1 MVSLLLSNWVSDI
14 HAYLTSG
21 PDEGAG
27 ARIVEL
33 DEFNRH
39 LDYFQKQGY
48 NEVDTARMYVSG
60 QQEAWTRDAKWKERG
75 LTLATKVYPE
85 EPGMH
90 EPSELRKLI
99 TSSLNELGSDS
110 VDIFYLH
117 APDRSVPYEDTM
129 AEVDKFYQ
137 EGKFKR
143 LGLSN
148 YAAWEVAEIC
158 TVAKERGWVRPSIYQ
173 AMYNVISKCDAML
186 LSVSQ
191 LTEKLARDIESE
203 LVPCCRK
210 FGMDIVVYNP
220 LAGGLFSGKIKSVD
234 LAPADGRFSDSYKYG
249 KLYRDRFLNKANME
263 ALKITEEATQ
273 NHNLTLL
280 ETAMRWLI
288 HHSSLKTRAKGG
300 NDGVVVGVSNFQQLQ
315 GNLKDFE
322 KGPLPEDVVEA
333 LDRAWLVAKATAA
346 PYWR

>member
-1 MVSLLLSNWVSDI
+1 MFNGFNDN
-14 HAYLTSG
+14 HAHWGSG
-21 PDEGAG
+21 PDEEAG
-27 ARIVEL
+27 ARILEL
-33 DEFNRH
+33 GEFNRH

-60 QQEAWTRDAKWKERG
+60 KQEAWTRDANWKDRG
-75 LTLATKVYPE
+75 LTLATKIYPE

-90 EPSELRKLI
+90 EPSQLRKLI

-117 APDRSVPYEDTM
+117 APDRSVSYEDTL

-148 YAAWEVAEIC
+148 YAAWEVAEIY
-158 TVAKERGWVRPSIYQ
+158 TLAKERGWVRPSIYQ
-173 AMYNVISKCDAML
+173 AMYNVISKCNAL
-186 LSVSQ
+186 FSNPPE
-191 LTEKLARDIESE
+191 LTGKIARDIESE

-220 LAGGLFSGKIKSVD
+220 LAGGLFSGKIKSAD
-234 LAPADGRFSDSYKYG
+234 LAPTDGRFSDSYKYG

-263 ALKITEEATQ
+263 ALKIAEDATQ
-273 NHNLTLL
+273 KHNLTLL
-280 ETAMRWLI
+280 ETAMRWVI
-288 HHSSLKTRAKGG
+288 HHSAMKTRAKGG

-322 KGPLPEDVVEA
+322 KGPLPEDVVAA

>member
-1 MVSLLLSNWVSDI
+1 MSS
-14 HAYLTSG
+14 TSQSPKERVILGLMTYG
-21 PDEGAG
+21 PDEEAG
-27 ARIVEL
+27 ARILEL

-60 QQEAWTRDAKWKERG
+60 KQEAWTRDAKWKERG
-75 LTLATKVYPE
+75 LTLATKIYPE
-85 EPGMH
+85 EPGTH
-90 EPSELRKLI
+90 EPSRLRKLL

-117 APDRSVPYEDTM
+117 APDRSVPYEDTL
-129 AEVDKFYQ
+129 AEVDKLYQ

-158 TVAKERGWVRPSIYQ
+158 TLAKERGWVRPSIYQ
-173 AMYNVISKCDAML
+173 AMYNVI
-186 LSVSQ
+186 
-191 LTEKLARDIESE
+191 TRDIESE

-220 LAGGLFSGKIKSVD
+220 LAGGLFSGKIKSAD
-234 LAPADGRFSDSYKYG
+234 LAPTDGRFSDSYKYG

-263 ALKITEEATQ
+263 ALKIAEEATQ
-273 NHNLTLL
+273 KHNLTLL
-280 ETAMRWLI
+280 ETAMRWVI
-288 HHSSLKTRAKGG
+288 HHSALKTRNKGG
-300 NDGVVVGVSNFQQLQ
+300 NDGVVIGVSNFQQLQ

>member
-1 MVSLLLSNWVSDI
+1 M
-14 HAYLTSG
+14 
-21 PDEGAG
+21 
-27 ARIVEL
+27 
-33 DEFNRH
+33 
-39 LDYFQKQGY
+39 DYFQKQGY

-60 QQEAWTRDAKWKERG
+60 KQEAWTRDAKWRERG
-75 LTLATKVYPE
+75 LTLATKIYPE

-90 EPSELRKLI
+90 EPSQLRKLI

-117 APDRSVPYEDTM
+117 APDRSVPYEDTL
-129 AEVDKFYQ
+129 AEVDKLYQ
-137 EGKFKR
+137 EGKFKT

-148 YAAWEVAEIC
+148 YAAWEVSEIC
-158 TVAKERGWVRPSIYQ
+158 TIAKERGWVRPSIYQ
-173 AMYNVISKCDAML
+173 AMYNVISKCNAL
-186 LSVSQ
+186 FSNPPE
-191 LTEKLARDIESE
+191 LTGKIARDIESE

-220 LAGGLFSGKIKSVD
+220 LAGGLFSGKIKSAD
-234 LAPADGRFSDSYKYG
+234 LAPTDGRFSDSYKYG

-263 ALKITEEATQ
+263 ALKIAEDATQ
-273 NHNLTLL
+273 KHNLTLL
-280 ETAMRWLI
+280 ETAMRWVI
-288 HHSSLKTRAKGG
+288 HHSALKTRAKGG
-300 NDGVVVGVSNFQQLQ
+300 NDGVVVGVSNFEQLQ

-333 LDRAWLVAKATAA
+333 LDRAWMVAKATAA